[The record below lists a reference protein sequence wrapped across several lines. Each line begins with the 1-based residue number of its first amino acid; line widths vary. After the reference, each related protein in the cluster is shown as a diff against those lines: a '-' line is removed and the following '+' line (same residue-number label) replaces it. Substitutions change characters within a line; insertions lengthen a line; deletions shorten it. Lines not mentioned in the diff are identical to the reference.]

1 MTMMESSRT
10 TRAGLW
16 LLILCLLIP
25 APLSAGGPTDQ
36 IRDAVEKAIAIIK
49 DPELKT
55 EQKRDERLNRLR
67 KVIYPRFDFAEMSK
81 RVLGFHWRRLT
92 PSERKEFTRI
102 FTDLLEQSYI
112 RYIDSYNEDKFI
124 FLKEK
129 RDGRYAEVGTR
140 ILTSKGEEFSVNY
153 KTHLVNGEW
162 KIYDIVAENISMVNN
177 YRSQFKRVL
186 SKSSYEELVSRINK
200 KRSELLNNYKK

>member
-1 MTMMESSRT
+1 MMESSRT
-10 TRAGLW
+10 TRAVLL

-25 APLSAGGPTDQ
+25 APLSAGAPTDQ
-36 IRDAVEKAIAIIK
+36 IRDAVEKAIAIIQ

-55 EQKRDERLNRLR
+55 EQKREERINRLR
-67 KVIYPRFDFAEMSK
+67 NAIYPRFDFAEMSK
-81 RVLGFHWRRLT
+81 RALGFHWRRLT
-92 PSERKEFTRI
+92 PSQRKEFTHI

-112 RYIDSYNEDKFI
+112 RYIDSYNDDKFI
-124 FLKEK
+124 FLREK
-129 RDGRYAEVGTR
+129 LDGRYAEVRTQ

-186 SKSSYEELVSRINK
+186 SKSSYEDLVSRINK
-200 KRSELLNNYKK
+200 KRSELLNNNKK

>member
-1 MTMMESSRT
+1 MRESSRT
-10 TRAGLW
+10 ARAV
-16 LLILCLLIP
+16 LLLLVLCLLIP
-25 APLSAGGPTDQ
+25 APLSAASPTDQ

-55 EQKRDERLNRLR
+55 EQKREERINRLR
-67 KVIYPRFDFAEMSK
+67 DVIYPRFDFAEMSK

-92 PSERKEFTRI
+92 PSERKEFIHI
-102 FTDLLEQSYI
+102 FSDLLEQSYI

-124 FLKEK
+124 FLKE
-129 RDGRYAEVGTR
+129 RLDGRYAEVATR

-186 SKSSYEELVSRINK
+186 SKSSYEVLVSRINK

>member
-1 MTMMESSRT
+1 MMESSRT
-10 TRAGLW
+10 TSAALL

-25 APLSAGGPTDQ
+25 APLSAGGPMDQ
-36 IRDAVEKAIAIIK
+36 IREAVEKPIAIIQ

-55 EQKRDERLNRLR
+55 EQKREERINRLR
-67 KVIYPRFDFAEMSK
+67 NAIYPRFDFAEMAK
-81 RVLGFHWRRLT
+81 RALGFQWRRLT
-92 PSERKEFTRI
+92 SSQRKEFINI

-112 RYIDSYNEDKFI
+112 RYIDSYNEEKFI
-124 FLKEK
+124 FLREK
-129 RDGRYAEVGTR
+129 LDGRYAEVRTQ

-186 SKSSYEELVSRINK
+186 SKSSYEDLVSRINK
-200 KRSELLNNYKK
+200 KRSELLNNNKK

>member
-1 MTMMESSRT
+1 MESSRT
-10 TRAGLW
+10 TRAVL
-16 LLILCLLIP
+16 LSLILCLLIP
-25 APLSAGGPTDQ
+25 APLSAKTPTDQ

-55 EQKRDERLNRLR
+55 EQKREERINRLR

-81 RVLGFHWRRLT
+81 RALCFHWRRLT
-92 PSERKEFTRI
+92 PSERKEFIHI

-112 RYIDSYNEDKFI
+112 RYIDSYNEDTFI

-129 RDGRYAEVGTR
+129 LDGRYAEVGTQ
-140 ILTSKGEEFSVNY
+140 ILTGKREEFSVRY

-186 SKSSYEELVSRINK
+186 SKSSFEELVSKINK
-200 KRSELLNNYKK
+200 KRLELLNNYKK

>member
-1 MTMMESSRT
+1 MMESSRT
-10 TRAGLW
+10 TSAVLL

-36 IRDAVEKAIAIIK
+36 IRDAVEKAIAIIQ

-55 EQKRDERLNRLR
+55 KRKREERLNRLR
-67 KVIYPRFDFAEMSK
+67 KAIYPRFDFAEMAK
-81 RVLGFHWRRLT
+81 RALGFQWRRLT
-92 PSERKEFTRI
+92 SSERKEFIHI

-112 RYIDSYNEDKFI
+112 RYIDSYNEEKFI
-124 FLKEK
+124 FLREK
-129 RDGRYAEVGTR
+129 LDGRYAEVRTR
-140 ILTSKGEEFSVNY
+140 ILTRKGEEFSVNY